1 MSSACAKRCGRAA
14 KLATFAST
22 VLRVMRYDGESLV
35 MEKDVASI
43 EALEARKAAWRR
55 AAEATPHGRPIVLAD
70 DPETPAR

>member
-1 MSSACAKRCGRAA
+1 
-14 KLATFAST
+14 
-22 VLRVMRYDGESLV
+22 